1 MISHGF
7 VSGAMFLC
15 ICVLYDR
22 MHSRQIADYGGVVNR
37 MPKFAALFVLF
48 AMANA
53 GLPATS
59 GFVGEFMVIL
69 AAIKVNFWIGLLAAT
84 TLILGAAY
92 SLWMIK
98 RVVFGDVANDHVNEL
113 KDLNQRE
120 FILLMG
126 FAAFVLFMGIWPA
139 VFTDP
144 MTVSVDSL
152 LRHVAQ
158 SKLPVN

>member
-1 MISHGF
+1 
-7 VSGAMFLC
+7 
-15 ICVLYDR
+15 

-139 VFTDP
+139 VFTDS